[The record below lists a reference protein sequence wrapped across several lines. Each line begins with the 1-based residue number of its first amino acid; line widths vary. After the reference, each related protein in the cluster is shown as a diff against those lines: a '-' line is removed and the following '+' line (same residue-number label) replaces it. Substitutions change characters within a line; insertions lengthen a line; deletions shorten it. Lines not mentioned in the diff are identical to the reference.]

1 MSEKD
6 IMVTFTDALRWQR
19 IIFFITKKKKKQ
31 LFKEKDPHFI
41 LDDEIVDKNINYSQ
55 SILFI

>member
-1 MSEKD
+1 
-6 IMVTFTDALRWQR
+6 MVTFTDALRWQR
-19 IIFFITKKKKKQ
+19 IIFFITKKKKKKQ

-41 LDDEIVDKNINYSQ
+41 LDDEIVDKNINYSP

>member
-1 MSEKD
+1 
-6 IMVTFTDALRWQR
+6 MVTFTDALRWQR
-19 IIFFITKKKKKQ
+19 IIFFITKKKKKKKQ